1 MQFTSH
7 QKWAPYFV
15 LISCLDGMM
24 DGSAIIG
31 EFIKY
36 LKKNLCAP
44 WLQVSVQPGANV
56 VAYCATALVLAVGV
70 NLKIHDHHIQ
80 TVPYV
85 LIFVFRRIYVK

>member
-36 LKKNLCAP
+36 LKKKLVCSMATS
-44 WLQVSVQPGANV
+44 VS
-56 VAYCATALVLAVGV
+56 LARG
-70 NLKIHDHHIQ
+70 
-80 TVPYV
+80 
-85 LIFVFRRIYVK
+85 